1 MVSFLALGFVF
12 LMMMVRKVGNLRL
25 ELWQIM
31 GVGALVVLVTGQIS
45 VKDAFVAI
53 NWEVMLFLTTMFVI
67 GAAMEESGYLSHLT
81 YEIFR
86 KAKSTD
92 GLILRI
98 LFVMGMG
105 AAFLMNDTLAIVGTP
120 VVLHLARKHNLKPS
134 FLLVTLAFAV
144 TIGSVM
150 SPLGNPQ
157 NFLIAS
163 EGHISY
169 AVVRFIEYLA
179 LPTLLNLLVAY
190 GMLRLVY
197 RDQFR
202 REEPLVH
209 SQEPVHDRQL
219 AILSRWSVGILVLG
233 VIGKIVL
240 SLFPG
245 GYEIP
250 LVGITT
256 LAALPP
262 LLFSRRRK
270 KLLHRLDWHTL
281 LFFMAMFVLMRSVW
295 NTGVFQN
302 WMAELP
308 VSALSPLMI
317 GGVSVL
323 GSQILSNVPLVA
335 LYLPMLLSAGG
346 GVREMMILAAGSTIA
361 GNLTILGAASNV
373 IILQNAEK
381 RVGET
386 VSFWEF
392 LGVGFP
398 LTLLNVLVYGG
409 FLWR

>member
-1 MVSFLALGFVF
+1 
-12 LMMMVRKVGNLRL
+12 MMMVRKVGSFWL

-31 GVGALVVLVTGQIS
+31 GIGALVVLVTRQIS
-45 VKDAFVAI
+45 LRNAFLAI
-53 NWEVMLFLTTMFVI
+53 NWEVMLFLFTMFII

-81 YEIFR
+81 YEIFK

-98 LFVMGMG
+98 LFVMGLG
-105 AAFLMNDTLAIVGTP
+105 SEFLMNDTLAIIGTP
-120 VVLHLARKHNLKPS
+120 VVLHLAKKHRLKPS
-134 FLLVTLAFAV
+134 FLLLTLAFAV

-169 AVVRFIEYLA
+169 AVLRFLEYLA
-179 LPTLLNLLVAY
+179 LPTLLNLVVAY
-190 GMLRLVY
+190 GILRLMY
-197 RDQFR
+197 RDQFH
-202 REEPLVH
+202 REDPLVH

-219 AILSRWSVGILVLG
+219 ARLSQWSLG
-233 VIGKIVL
+233 VLLGGVAIKVVL
-240 SLFPG
+240 SLLPG

-250 LVGITT
+250 LVGITMV
-256 LAALPP
+256 ASLPP

-270 KLLHRLDWHTL
+270 KLLRRLDWHTL
-281 LFFMAMFVLMRSVW
+281 VFFMAMFVLMRSVW
-295 NTGVFQN
+295 NTGVFQT
-302 WMAELP
+302 WMSVLP

-335 LYLPMLLSAGG
+335 LYLPLLVSAGG

-361 GNLTILGAASNV
+361 GNLTVLGAASNV

-392 LGVGFP
+392 LRSGVP
-398 LTLLNVLVYGG
+398 LTLLNVLVYAI
-409 FLWR
+409 FLKG